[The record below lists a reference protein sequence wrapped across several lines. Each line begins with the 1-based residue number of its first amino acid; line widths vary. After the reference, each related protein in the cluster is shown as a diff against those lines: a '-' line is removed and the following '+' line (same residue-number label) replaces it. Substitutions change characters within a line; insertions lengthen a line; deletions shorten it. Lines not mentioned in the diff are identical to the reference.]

1 MIINRANLSILHTG
15 FQSSF
20 DQGFEGA
27 APDYERLVMEVNS
40 TTAIEQYG
48 WLGANTG
55 YREWVGDRVIQNLM
69 QHDYSIKNK
78 SFENTVGVPR
88 DAIEDDQYGIYSP
101 LMQQLGQDAREHA
114 ATLVWP
120 LLQAGFAR
128 KCYDGQFMFDTDHP
142 VLDEN
147 GVEQSVSNY
156 QAGGGAPWFLIDDTR
171 VMKPIIKQNRK
182 AHQFVMMDSETDENV
197 FMRKQFF
204 YGADARLNVGFG
216 LWQLAYG
223 SKATLDTANFNT
235 VYAAMQSLKGDNA
248 RPLGIRPR
256 LLVVPP
262 SLRAVALTVVKAER
276 DANGATNINR
286 DVVEVLSTPWL
297 A

>member
-20 DQGFEGA
+20 NQGFEGA
-27 APDYERLVMEVNS
+27 APDYERMTMEVNS
-40 TTAIEQYG
+40 TTSVEQYG
-48 WLGANTG
+48 WLGATTG
-55 YREWVGDRVIQNLM
+55 FREWLGDRVIQNLM

-78 SFENTVGVPR
+78 PFENTVGVPR
-88 DAIEDDQYGIYSP
+88 DAIEDDQYGVYSP
-101 LMQQLGQDAREHA
+101 LMQQLGQDAREHP

-120 LLQAGFAR
+120 LLQAGFAT
-128 KCYDGQFMFDTDHP
+128 KSYDGQFFFDTDHP
-142 VLDEN
+142 VLDAN

-156 QAGGGAPWFLIDDTR
+156 QAGGSAPWFLIDTTR

-182 AHQFVMMDSETDENV
+182 PYNFVSMDSETDENV
-197 FMRKQFF
+197 FMRKEYL
-204 YGADARLNVGFG
+204 YGVDARMNVGFG

-223 SKATLDTANFNT
+223 SKATLDSANFNT

-248 RPLGIRPR
+248 RPLGIRPS

-262 SLRAVALTVVKAER
+262 SLRAAALEVVKADR
-276 DANGATNINR
+276 DAAGATNINR